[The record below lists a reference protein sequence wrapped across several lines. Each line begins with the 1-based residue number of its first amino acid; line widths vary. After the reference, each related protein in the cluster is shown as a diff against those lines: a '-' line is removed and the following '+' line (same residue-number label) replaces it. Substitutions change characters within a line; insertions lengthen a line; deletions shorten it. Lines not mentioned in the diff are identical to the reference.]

1 MADTNVVYARF
12 RIALP
17 PETWVCAASEAFPDA
32 TFRLL
37 AGVRSGDT
45 AQELGEVQTTQ
56 PAAVEATIR
65 DHPAVSNYEALGETD
80 NRLLGRYETTDVS
93 LYGFLESSEL
103 PPEFPVV
110 VRDGDYELDVTV
122 SQAVFDRFVAT
133 LQEHGTEYELLSKLT
148 ASDRSGL
155 LTARQREVLSAALR
169 HGYLDV
175 PRECTLAE
183 LAGALDADP
192 SSVSTTFRRAQR
204 RLATWFL
211 AAGDT
216 RHYPSQS

>member
-1 MADTNVVYARF
+1 MVDASVVYARF

-17 PETWVCAASEAFPDA
+17 PETWVCAASEAFPEA

-45 AQELGEVQTTQ
+45 AQELGEVRTAQ
-56 PAAVEATIR
+56 PAAVEATIS
-65 DHPAVSNYEALGETD
+65 DHSAVSGYESLVETD
-80 NRLLGRYETTDVS
+80 DRLLGRYETTDVA

-110 VRDGDYELDVTV
+110 VRDGNYELDVTV

-133 LQEHGTEYELLSKLT
+133 LKQSGTEYELLSKLT
-148 ASDRSGL
+148 TPDRTTL
-155 LTARQREVLSAALR
+155 LTDRQREVLSAALR
-169 HGYLDV
+169 HGYLAV

-183 LAGALDADP
+183 LAATLDADP
-192 SSVSTTFRRAQR
+192 SSVSTTFRRAQE
-204 RLATWFL
+204 RLAAWFL

-216 RHYPSQS
+216 RQYPPQS